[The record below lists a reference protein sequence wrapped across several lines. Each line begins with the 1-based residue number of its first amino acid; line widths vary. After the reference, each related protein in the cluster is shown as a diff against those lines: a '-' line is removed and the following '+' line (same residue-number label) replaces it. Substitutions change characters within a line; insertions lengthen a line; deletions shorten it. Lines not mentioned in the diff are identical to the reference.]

1 MKRVA
6 EALGV
11 SRSNLAERAKGMT
24 PPRGPYRKAEDA
36 MLLPIIRSFVDER
49 PTYGYRRIT
58 ALVNRELAIRGLP
71 GVPCCSSATRAG
83 VRGASTMARSW

>member
-24 PPRGPYRKAEDA
+24 PPRGPYLKPEDA
-36 MLLPIIRSFVDER
+36 MLLPIIRSLSTSGQ
-49 PTYGYRRIT
+49 PPAIAASRR
-58 ALVNRELAIRGLP
+58 
-71 GVPCCSSATRAG
+71 
-83 VRGASTMARSW
+83 W